1 MSIFHVH
8 SQSLCFGLFI
18 GLLPKTHKEASPAR
32 NSPVKTSYWWVIPL
46 VVVIEEAGKDLI
58 HQERIPVN
66 IKFRSTVKTLEFWD
80 FGRPWE
86 DKYSWQDFSNS
97 IGWCLATMVNR
108 LTGWHYKWQPWLGPR
123 MWKSSAGTAR
133 TWKGRGGKDLCW
145 PANKSQCAAKGRAE
159 HQWSSSGFNCSIDCC
174 LSLKCFI
181 YSLFL
186 LGVLTGTDVP
196 SGSLWREKEPA
207 RHTLMSAVHPAKL
220 CEFSANSSTH
230 VFWQSFWHRK
240 NCPIQKCWHWNS
252 WNLWIGQV
260 T

>member
-18 GLLPKTHKEASPAR
+18 GLLPKTHKEASLAR
-32 NSPVKTSYWWVIPL
+32 NSPVQTSYWWVIPL

-66 IKFRSTVKTLEFWD
+66 IKFRSTVKRLEFWD

-108 LTGWHYKWQPWLGPR
+108 LTGWHYKWQPWLGR
-123 MWKSSAGTAR
+123 RAQQAQHGHERKKEEKTFVVQLTSLSVQQKSGLKISE
-133 TWKGRGGKDLCW
+133 
-145 PANKSQCAAKGRAE
+145 AALDSLLL
-159 HQWSSSGFNCSIDCC
+159 WL
-174 LSLKCFI
+174 LSLIKMFYLLSI
-181 YSLFL
+181 SFGSVNMYSCTFCK
-186 LGVLTGTDVP
+186 P
-196 SGSLWREKEPA
+196 MKRKRASS
-207 RHTLMSAVHPAKL
+207 RHTQMSAVHPAKL
-220 CEFSANSSTH
+220 CEFSANSRAH
-230 VFWQSFWHRK
+230 VFWQSSWHRK